1 MEMNG
6 IDVTEQEKTLLLEAE
21 KLKRQEESGTRV
33 FTIPEEETERQE
45 ENDAQ
50 PATDPGRK
58 LEDIAYRHKAYGE
71 KVYRV
76 TVTVMDEDDAETD
89 HTYLFTRPRTQS
101 YDRYVQSMSKS
112 ITKASRVFT
121 LDNVVEEQREELRA
135 DLEEYPAMAVNI
147 SGKLLAMLGLG
158 DDVSVKKL

>member
-21 KLKRQEESGTRV
+21 KLKRQGESGTRV
-33 FTIPEEETERQE
+33 FTIPEEGTERQE

-50 PATDPGRK
+50 PAADPCRK
-58 LEDIAYRHKAYGE
+58 LEAIAYRHKAFGE

-76 TVTVMDEDDAETD
+76 TVTVTDEDDAETD

-101 YDRYVQSMSKS
+101 YDRYMQSMSKS